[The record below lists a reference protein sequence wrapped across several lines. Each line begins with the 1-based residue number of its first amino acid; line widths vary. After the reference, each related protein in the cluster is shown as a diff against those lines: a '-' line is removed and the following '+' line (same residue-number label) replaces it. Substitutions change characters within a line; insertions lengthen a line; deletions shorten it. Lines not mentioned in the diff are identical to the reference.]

1 LRWFVRC
8 EAQGEAL
15 LNRDNWKPIVFPAG
29 AVLAVSALLLHS
41 EMLSISAGAIA
52 SAYYAV
58 FLAGL
63 LLAARFR
70 STRVFFSLLILVLA
84 HRALEFFAEGTTAL
98 GPGRTAFEYLSF
110 LVPLNLVVFSRMRER
125 GWKVPALGPR
135 LGIILVQAVIVTLVC
150 RPSIPDAPGILG
162 VAIFGRSA
170 FHWARIPH
178 LAIVAMLVVAAYF
191 AVRFVRTG
199 KPVETGFLWTLVA
212 VFLSFHY
219 GGIGRLA
226 DGYMA
231 AAGLTLVA
239 SVVETSYVMAYH
251 DELTTLPGRRAF
263 NETLASFEGPYA
275 IAIVDIDHFK
285 SFNDTYGH
293 DTGDEVLRM
302 VASRLARVTGGGKAF
317 RCGGEEFAIL
327 FEGRSAKD
335 ALEDLELLR
344 RVIESSRFRVREVIE
359 RRKMPRPDD
368 SDRRKPIARTPK
380 AHSALGLT
388 RASTDLSVTVSIG
401 VAEPSTRLREVDQVI
416 RAADKALYRAKADG
430 RNRVELASAAR
441 ARVIR
446 AKKASA

>member
-1 LRWFVRC
+1 VSFVVGRK
-8 EAQGEAL
+8 GEAL

-29 AVLAVSALLLHS
+29 AVFMVSALLLHS
-41 EMLSISAGAIA
+41 EMLAISAGAIA

-70 STRVFFSLLILVLA
+70 STRVFFSLIVLMLA
-84 HRALEFFAEGTTAL
+84 HRAVEFFAEGTTLL

-110 LVPLNLVVFSRMRER
+110 LVPLNLVAFTRMKER
-125 GWKVPALGPR
+125 GWKVPALMPR
-135 LGIILVQAVIVTLVC
+135 LAIILLQAVVVTLAC
-150 RPSIPDAPGILG
+150 RPSIPDSPGILG
-162 VAIFGRSA
+162 VAIFGRTA

-178 LAIVAMLVVAAYF
+178 LAIVTLLSAATYF
-191 AVRFVRTG
+191 GVRFVRSG
-199 KPVETGFLWTLVA
+199 KPIETGFLWTLVA

-231 AAGLTLVA
+231 IAGLILVA

-263 NETLASFEGPYA
+263 NETLASFDGPYA

-285 SFNDTYGH
+285 NFNDTYGH

-335 ALEDLELLR
+335 AVDDLELLR
-344 RVIESSRFRVREVIE
+344 RVIESSRFRVRGQTE
-359 RRKMPRPDD
+359 RRRLPRQDEQ
-368 SDRRKPIARTPK
+368 DRRKPVPRTP
-380 AHSALGLT
+380 
-388 RASTDLSVTVSIG
+388 RAQSGFGVTQAVADLSVTVSIG

-416 RAADKALYRAKADG
+416 QAADKALYRAKANG

-441 ARVIR
+441 VRAIR

>member
-1 LRWFVRC
+1 MGRK
-8 EAQGEAL
+8 GEAL

-29 AVLAVSALLLHS
+29 AVLAVAALLLHS
-41 EMLSISAGAIA
+41 EMLAISAGAIA

-70 STRVFFSLLILVLA
+70 STRVMFSLIALMLA
-84 HRALEFFAEGTTAL
+84 HRALEFFAGGTTAL
-98 GPGRTAFEYLSF
+98 GPGRIAFEYLSF
-110 LVPLNLVVFSRMRER
+110 LVPLNLVAFTRMKER
-125 GWKVPALGPR
+125 GWKVSALAPR
-135 LGIILVQAVIVTLVC
+135 LAIILIQAVVVTLAC
-150 RPSIPDAPGILG
+150 RPSIPDSPGILG
-162 VAIFGRSA
+162 TAIFGRTA
-170 FHWARIPH
+170 FQSARIPH
-178 LAIVAMLVVAAYF
+178 LAIIALLAAAVYF
-191 AVRFVRTG
+191 AVRFVRSG
-199 KPVETGFLWTLVA
+199 KPVETGFLWTVVA
-212 VFLSFHY
+212 GFLSFHY

-231 AAGLTLVA
+231 TAGLILVA

-263 NETLASFEGPYA
+263 NETLASFEGSYA

-285 SFNDTYGH
+285 TFNDTHGH

-335 ALEDLELLR
+335 AIEDLELLR
-344 RVIESSRFRVREVIE
+344 RVIESSRFRVRGQTE
-359 RRKMPRPDD
+359 RRRLPRQDEP
-368 SDRRKPIARTPK
+368 DRRKPMSRTQR
-380 AHSALGLT
+380 AQSSFGLT
-388 RASTDLSVTVSIG
+388 QAMTDLSVTVSIG

-416 RAADKALYRAKADG
+416 QAADKALYRAKANG

-441 ARVIR
+441 VRAIR